1 MATKNATEVGF
12 IGLGNMGTPMARRLL
27 AAGYRVTVC
36 DLDGARVQQLVDE
49 GAGSASTPEA
59 LAGLTETILTSLPDP
74 AALEAVALGEHGAVR
89 GKRLK
94 RLVDLSTVGPEQAR
108 RVASALVEHD
118 IGYVDAPVS
127 GGPGGAVRGALAI
140 MVGASRDAIAV
151 VQPILEELGRP
162 VVVGDEPGMGQVMK
176 LANNYLA
183 ATALAITSE
192 AMVYGVKSGLDP
204 AAMIEAINAGSGRN
218 SASQDKFPRSILTGT
233 FDYGFALGL
242 MCKDLRLFTADADRQ
257 SAPIEIGSAVNDLWQ
272 RRLAELGDSAD
283 FTEIIKPLERRTG
296 VQVRAAAAEAAP

>member
-12 IGLGNMGTPMARRLL
+12 IGLGNMGTPMVRRLL
-27 AAGYRVTVC
+27 TAGCRVTVC

-49 GAGSASTPEA
+49 GAGSASTPLA
-59 LAGLTETILTSLPDP
+59 LAGLAETILTSLPDP
-74 AALEAVALGEHGAVR
+74 AALEAVAFGEDGVIS
-89 GKRLK
+89 GTRL
-94 RLVDLSTVGPEQAR
+94 RRVVDLSTVGPEQAR
-108 RVASALVEHD
+108 RVACALAERD

-127 GGPGGAVRGALAI
+127 GGPGGAARGALAI
-140 MVGASRDAIAV
+140 MVGASHDAIAV

-162 VVVGDEPGMGQVMK
+162 VVVGGGPGMGQVMK

-192 AMVYGVKSGLDP
+192 AMIYGVKSGLDP

-242 MCKDLRLFTADADRQ
+242 MCKDLRLFAADADSQ
-257 SAPIEIGSAVNDLWQ
+257 GAPIEIGSAINDLWQ
-272 RRLAELGDSAD
+272 RRLAELGDGAD

>member
-1 MATKNATEVGF
+1 MV
-12 IGLGNMGTPMARRLL
+12 RRLL
-27 AAGYRVTVC
+27 TAGCRVTVC

-49 GAGSASTPEA
+49 GAGSASTPLA
-59 LAGLTETILTSLPDP
+59 LAGLAETILTSLPDP
-74 AALEAVALGEHGAVR
+74 AALEAVAFGEDGVI
-89 GKRLK
+89 GGTRL
-94 RLVDLSTVGPEQAR
+94 RRVVDLSTVGPEQAR
-108 RVASALVEHD
+108 RVACALAERD

-127 GGPGGAVRGALAI
+127 GGPGGAARGALAI
-140 MVGASRDAIAV
+140 MVGASHDAIAV

-162 VVVGDEPGMGQVMK
+162 VVVGGGPGMGQVMK

-192 AMVYGVKSGLDP
+192 AMIYGVKSGLDP

-242 MCKDLRLFTADADRQ
+242 MCKDLRLFAADADSQ
-257 SAPIEIGSAVNDLWQ
+257 GAPIEIGSAINDLWQ
-272 RRLAELGDSAD
+272 RRLAELGDGAD